1 MQFYVQVDMIIVDT
15 EQHNK
20 ICGFCRGNGLHRWH
34 MRRDCN
40 MTSDDADNPNIKST
54 RKKVKETC
62 RFISKAWF
70 GTPARTASKSW
81 SPIKSVSLS
90 WVPAARLVAL
100 DDECWL
106 FFCLLLMEPATFLMM
121 LTSSFLWCQLWL
133 DCQA

>member
-1 MQFYVQVDMIIVDT
+1 MCSSDLFKDPNQNYDLWVYCIVLYCIVLYYIVLHCIALHGFGWMQVYVQVGMIIVDT

-62 RFISKAWF
+62 RFISKA
-70 GTPARTASKSW
+70 
-81 SPIKSVSLS
+81 
-90 WVPAARLVAL
+90 
-100 DDECWL
+100 
-106 FFCLLLMEPATFLMM
+106 
-121 LTSSFLWCQLWL
+121 
-133 DCQA
+133 